1 MHGKTSSGR
10 LAVFGR
16 MLLALILLLPAVP
29 HAAPAQD
36 LTGRA
41 AQKCDRYRQAWE
53 DALRRRGTQGL
64 SRDFLDRHA
73 RFIAGGC
80 LGPADICPSDGA
92 ETDLANVMTVRAMN
106 AGMASTFLP
115 WACR

>member
-1 MHGKTSSGR
+1 MR
-10 LAVFGR
+10 LASSR
-16 MLLALILLLPAVP
+16 RLSALACLALGLAVS
-29 HAAPAQD
+29 AAIDAGRAQD
-36 LTGRA
+36 LNARA
-41 AQKCDRYRQAWE
+41 AQKCDRYRQGWE

-64 SRDFLDRHA
+64 SQDFLERHA

-80 LGPADICPSDGA
+80 LGPADICPRDGA

>member
-1 MHGKTSSGR
+1 MYATSPSYGR
-10 LAVFGR
+10 RVLACLVTVLC
-16 MLLALILLLPAVP
+16 LLVLASPDVVQ
-29 HAAPAQD
+29 AQD
-36 LTGRA
+36 LNARA
-41 AQKCDRYRQAWE
+41 AQKCDRYRQGWE
-53 DALRRRGTQGL
+53 DALRRRGTEGL
-64 SRDFLDRHA
+64 SRDFLERHA

-80 LGPADICPSDGA
+80 LGPADICPRDGA

>member
-1 MHGKTSSGR
+1 MRAR
-10 LAVFGR
+10 LPSDRRPTIARTV
-16 MLLALILLLPAVP
+16 LALILMLPAVP

-36 LTGRA
+36 LSARA
-41 AQKCDRYRQAWE
+41 AQKCDRYRQAWD
-53 DALRRRGTQGL
+53 DAVGRRGTEGL
-64 SRDFLDRHA
+64 GRDFLERHA

-80 LGPADICPSDGA
+80 LGPADICPRAGA
-92 ETDLANVMTVRAMN
+92 ETELANLLTIRAMN

>member
-1 MHGKTSSGR
+1 MCIPSTRRLPALAR
-10 LAVFGR
+10 LA
-16 MLLALILLLPAVP
+16 ALLLPVVWAWAD
-29 HAAPAQD
+29 AAQAQD
-36 LTGRA
+36 LNARA
-41 AQKCDRYRQAWE
+41 AQKCDRYRQGWE
-53 DALRRRGTQGL
+53 DALKRRGTQGL
-64 SRDFLDRHA
+64 SQDFLERHA

-80 LGPADICPSDGA
+80 LGPADICPRDGA

>member
-1 MHGKTSSGR
+1 MRVPSTRR
-10 LAVFGR
+10 LPALVC
-16 MLLALILLLPAVP
+16 LALVLTATTAIDTAR
-29 HAAPAQD
+29 AQD
-36 LTGRA
+36 LNARA
-41 AQKCDRYRQAWE
+41 AQKCDRYRQGWE

-64 SRDFLDRHA
+64 SRDFLERHA

-80 LGPADICPSDGA
+80 LGPADICPRDGA